1 MSRPHVDIDIK
12 FEIRHDGQIQS
23 FDNHAENLKH
33 GPDRLIRTR
42 HDVKADVAL
51 FVSQGGR
58 TRRICLLVGFAD
70 FCLRASCW
78 RSIYQTS

>member
-51 FVSQGGR
+51 FVSHGGR
-58 TRRICLLVGFAD
+58 TR
-70 FCLRASCW
+70 
-78 RSIYQTS
+78 